1 VTGRSAA
8 SQGGLA
14 ALGLLAAYLT
24 WQREPERA
32 PGEVTVI
39 DASKADVSR
48 VRFEDDDGILVLER
62 RSEGGE
68 PGIELHLEPKVKDAT
83 KGAAKDSTKGAAKD
97 SKAKAPD
104 PAKTD
109 ELPTPPR
116 ELHGNADALK
126 LADRF
131 TPLVSPRGFGVVDA
145 AKLKELGLDAPTRHL
160 EAVVRGEPRKYDV
173 GVALNAQNGE
183 AFLRDARDGRVYL
196 MPRQMLGELTN
207 GKRLVDSR
215 LHLFETKEFDQ
226 IAVTMGGKRR
236 EYVHIGRE
244 NFATDG
250 YAAVK
255 TPDKRD
261 QTVKNWADL
270 LWRAFPMEVL
280 GKGEEPTGG
289 PPKVAF
295 RVDYT
300 EKGKPVGWIEI
311 ARLEP
316 ADGTSTASNDVSDT
330 IYARSEHSVGWSKLH
345 SVEQLV
351 TDAEKIFAAP

>member
-1 VTGRSAA
+1 MNVRGAVVQS
-8 SQGGLA
+8 GLA
-14 ALGLLAAYLT
+14 ALGLVVAYST

-48 VRFEDDDGILVLER
+48 IRFEDDDGILVLER

-68 PGIELHLEPKVKDAT
+68 PGIALHVEPKSKDT
-83 KGAAKDSTKGAAKD
+83 KGAKDTKDTKD
-97 SKAKAPD
+97 ASKAKTEPK
-104 PAKTD
+104 PT
-109 ELPTPPR
+109 EPPTPPR
-116 ELHGNADALK
+116 ELRGNADALK

-131 TPLVSPRGFGVVDA
+131 APFVSPRGFGVIDA

-160 EAVVRGEPRKYDV
+160 EVVVRGDARKYDL
-173 GVALNAQNGE
+173 GVAHNAQNGE
-183 AFLRDARDGRVYL
+183 AFLRDARDSRVYL
-196 MPRQMLGELTN
+196 MPRQMLSELAN

-226 IAVTMGGKRR
+226 IAVTMGAKRR
-236 EYVHIGRE
+236 EYVHLGRE

-280 GKGEEPTGG
+280 GKGEEPKGG
-289 PPKVAF
+289 SPKVSF

-316 ADGTSTASNDVSDT
+316 ADGTSGSSETSAEVTDM
-330 IYARSEHSVGWSKLH
+330 IYARSEHTVGWTKLH